1 MKQEI
6 LCKSCAKNQKER
18 VTHEPDDCY
27 NEKCIEKWGEALHNY
42 YCDLCGNIIKK
53 GEACLARSLIGI
65 GQTYFPWEEEF
76 INKFK
81 IGGKNE

>member
-1 MKQEI
+1 MKREI
-6 LCKSCAKNQKER
+6 LCKACAENQKEK
-18 VTHEPDDCY
+18 VTHEPDDCFY
-27 NEKCIEKWGEALHNY
+27 DEKCIEKWGKALHNY

-65 GQTYFPWEEEF
+65 GQTYFPWEEKF

-81 IGGKNE
+81 IR